1 MHAPAPA
8 LNMLKTALLIALA
21 LIAASGSNGA
31 HARSPIAPWCAWDPG
46 IGNFN
51 CGYYTHQQCMA
62 AAWGN
67 GGLCVPN
74 SRAGY
79 GYSRERR
86 RWR

>member
-1 MHAPAPA
+1 MHAPLSA

-21 LIAASGSNGA
+21 LIACDARNGA
-31 HARSPIAPWCAWDPG
+31 HARPIAPWCAWDPG
-46 IGNFN
+46 ISNFS
-51 CGYYTHQQCMA
+51 CSYYTHQQCMA

-74 SRAGY
+74 SRAAY
-79 GYSRERR
+79 GYPRERR